1 MLEQPV
7 IVGDP
12 RRITVS
18 DEPIDNDMALDA
30 PVPYQQRINQ
40 QWIVMHQSNAWQP
53 PTDVFELDDRLVV
66 MVEIAGMRDGE
77 FNVALQERRLAISGT
92 RGRAAREG
100 VAYHQM
106 EVRYGRFHTEIVL
119 PWPIER
125 AQVSAVYRDGFL
137 RVELPRA
144 RNQQVHI
151 VDVEGDHHADQA

>member
-1 MLEQPV
+1 MKS
-7 IVGDP
+7 P
-12 RRITVS
+12 RQIGLS
-18 DEPIDNDMALDA
+18 DDPIDNEMALKMSL
-30 PVPYQQRINQ
+30 PPQQRVSQ

-92 RGRAAREG
+92 RQRGVREG
-100 VAYHQM
+100 LAYHQM

-119 PWPIER
+119 PWPVER
-125 AQVSAVYRDGFL
+125 NQVSATYRDGFL

-144 RNQQVHI
+144 RSQQVHI
-151 VDVEGDHHADQA
+151 VDVDVETDGKHHTQ